1 MAPVTWQAYRAGPPV
16 CYILAVTKSKI
27 FRGESPVLGL
37 LTSGTWP
44 FVLRCLKT

>member
-27 FRGESPVLGL
+27 FRGESPVLAFWLLGL
-37 LTSGTWP
+37 GHSSCG
-44 FVLRCLKT
+44 V